1 MKKIILIVLLLVS
14 TVAFGQKKKKEKATV
29 ATQVETYKKVY
40 IMALQNGDAA
50 VALNSLYFIIAEE
63 GNKSP
68 YKDSLAFLYFD
79 MGSFA
84 QCERVA
90 AEIVKDNADS
100 IENKQKLTML
110 EILALSQASLG
121 KTKAAISSFER
132 LLSKTN
138 EMYHAYRLA
147 ELQFNYKRIGEA
159 FQSISLAETL
169 SNSMQTPVR
178 IDMGNKQI
186 QEVKLEAAI
195 QNLKGYIILQEY
207 PDRKAEAIAA
217 FTKALKIQ
225 PEFVLA
231 KNNLAFATTKD
242 KKEEQP
248 AEKK

>member
-1 MKKIILIVLLLVS
+1 MRNIVLITFLLVS
-14 TVAFGQKKKKEKATV
+14 TFAFGQKKKNKQTKK

-40 IMALQNGDAA
+40 AMALENGDAT

-63 GNKSP
+63 GNNSP

-79 MGSFA
+79 MGSFT
-84 QCERVA
+84 QCEKVA
-90 AEIVKDNADS
+90 GEIVRDNAAA
-100 IENKQKLTML
+100 IEKKERLTML

-121 KTKAAISSFER
+121 KTKEAIGSFER

-159 FQSISLAETL
+159 FQSITLAETL
-169 SNSMQTPVR
+169 TNSMQAPVR
-178 IDMGNKQI
+178 IDMGNNQI

-207 PDRKAEAIAA
+207 PERKAEAITA
-217 FTKALKIQ
+217 FAKALEIQ
-225 PEFVLA
+225 PGFLLA
-231 KNNLAFATTKD
+231 KNNLAFANSKE
-242 KKEEQP
+242 KKEEKP

>member
-1 MKKIILIVLLLVS
+1 MRKIVLIAFLLAS
-14 TVAFGQKKKKEKATV
+14 TFAFGQKKKNKQASN
-29 ATQVETYKKVY
+29 APQIETYKKVY
-40 IMALQNGDAA
+40 AMALQNGDAA

-63 GNKSP
+63 GNKSS

-90 AEIVKDNADS
+90 AEIVRDNADS

-121 KTKAAISSFER
+121 KTKEAIGSFER

-159 FQSISLAETL
+159 FQSITLAEKLT
-169 SNSMQTPVR
+169 NSMQAPVR
-178 IDMGNKQI
+178 IDMGNNQI

-207 PDRKAEAIAA
+207 PERKAEAITA
-217 FTKALKIQ
+217 FAKALEIQ
-225 PEFVLA
+225 PEFLLA
-231 KNNLAFATTKD
+231 KNNLSFANTKD
-242 KKEEQP
+242 KKEEKP
-248 AEKK
+248 SEKK